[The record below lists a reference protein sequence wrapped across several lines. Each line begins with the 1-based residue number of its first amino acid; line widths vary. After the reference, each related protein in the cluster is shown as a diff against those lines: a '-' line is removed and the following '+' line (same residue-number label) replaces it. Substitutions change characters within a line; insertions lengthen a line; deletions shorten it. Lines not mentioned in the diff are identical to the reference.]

1 MRKGFTLVECML
13 ASAILGFAATMLFQ
27 GVGVFSRIA
36 HENAQLLVAEAIAW
50 DAAWKRF
57 NESYANLVSGET
69 TDWRNLSESAAPAL
83 CGYDTAPKVKVD
95 VALTTSAGWRENM
108 KVITAD
114 VEWGPAERRLRL
126 SDAGHA
132 VRICRGPLGRAP

>member
-57 NESYANLVSGET
+57 NESYDNLTYEPASWKDLTEK
-69 TDWRNLSESAAPAL
+69 AAPAL
-83 CGYDTAPKVKVD
+83 YGYDESPKIKIEVQPM
-95 VALTTSAGWRENM
+95 ATAGWRSDM
-108 KVITAD
+108 KVITVD
-114 VEWGPAERRLRL
+114 VEWGSLAHRFKL
-126 SDAGHA
+126 SDAGRA
-132 VRICRGPLGRAP
+132 VRICRGPLGRARP